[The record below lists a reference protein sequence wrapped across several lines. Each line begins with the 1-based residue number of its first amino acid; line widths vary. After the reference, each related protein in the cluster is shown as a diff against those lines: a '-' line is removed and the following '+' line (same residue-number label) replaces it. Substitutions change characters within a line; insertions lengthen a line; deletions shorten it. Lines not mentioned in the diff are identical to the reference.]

1 MQRFGVP
8 CWILSAVLEAAG
20 IEGEIRPSLL
30 PSRDP
35 RRKPCISLVIQGWTQ
50 LLLFFISSLIFERV
64 LEIRRTVIISSFTGR
79 ETGVQEAPG
88 CS

>member
-8 CWILSAVLEAAG
+8 CCISAVLEAAG
-20 IEGEIRPSLL
+20 TEGEIRPSLL

-50 LLLFFISSLIFERV
+50 LSLFLL
-64 LEIRRTVIISSFTGR
+64 
-79 ETGVQEAPG
+79 AH
-88 CS
+88 